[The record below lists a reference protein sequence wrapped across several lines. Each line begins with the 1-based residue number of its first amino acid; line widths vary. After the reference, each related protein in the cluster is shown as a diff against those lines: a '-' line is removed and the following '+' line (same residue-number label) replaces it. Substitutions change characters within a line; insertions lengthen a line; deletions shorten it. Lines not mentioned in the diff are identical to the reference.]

1 MGRGTRWK
9 GTAGDHKG
17 PPSRSPPPSP
27 LRNDEHVSNKPTR
40 VRARGAGKDP
50 ATLFPRQLER
60 VPVTLSAA
68 KGLGSWAARSFA
80 ALRMTARTPLK
91 SAHGKPYLQLSS
103 LRKESLPYP
112 GLGCYDRSGV
122 RKPPDVTASPI
133 GHISSLHS
141 VIEVASKTQPT
152 YHKTGSRETQPGG
165 TGRQETTLNR

>member
-9 GTAGDHKG
+9 GTTGDHKG

-80 ALRMTARTPLK
+80 ALRMTARAPLK
-91 SAHGKPYLQLSS
+91 SAHGKPYLRMS
-103 LRKESLPYP
+103 
-112 GLGCYDRSGV
+112 
-122 RKPPDVTASPI
+122 
-133 GHISSLHS
+133 ISFQRVMSNDIL
-141 VIEVASKTQPT
+141 VYADLELYIDNIIDKYTCQ
-152 YHKTGSRETQPGG
+152 
-165 TGRQETTLNR
+165 

>member
-9 GTAGDHKG
+9 GTACDHKG

-80 ALRMTARTPLK
+80 ALRMTARAPLK
-91 SAHGKPYLQLSS
+91 SAHGKPYLRMSTFTTRSNERMWLLLLKRARLEKFGAHPVWYDEQASRSQVELQW
-103 LRKESLPYP
+103 RTKRSLP
-112 GLGCYDRSGV
+112 GGV
-122 RKPPDVTASPI
+122 LR
-133 GHISSLHS
+133 
-141 VIEVASKTQPT
+141 
-152 YHKTGSRETQPGG
+152 
-165 TGRQETTLNR
+165 